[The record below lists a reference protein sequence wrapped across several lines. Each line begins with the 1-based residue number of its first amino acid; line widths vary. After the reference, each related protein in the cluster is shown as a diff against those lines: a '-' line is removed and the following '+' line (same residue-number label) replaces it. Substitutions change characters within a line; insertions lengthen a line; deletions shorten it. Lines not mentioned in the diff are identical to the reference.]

1 MTALAHISLA
11 GENLPSLIDRAAT
24 MLASAKTAAEVL
36 EAREAAGLAYDV
48 AKRAARLK
56 NAKAAHDDLVAAAH
70 RAQADALEIEA
81 AAKRRLADE
90 YDAAQER
97 GEVAGHGGGRNFKV
111 GDPNVET
118 QSGGPNRVGGDN
130 AIVTMADLGLRRD
143 QIHDARLIRDAEVA
157 QPGIVRRTL
166 DQKLERG
173 EEPTRTAVRRAAED
187 RLQRSLDRLQRIQE
201 SVRRIEEDRPPPL
214 TPEMRARQV
223 AVFGTQEDRAIH
235 ERLVEIVERI
245 DEQPSPAEAV
255 RRIPPA
261 SRHAVE
267 IAPMRRAAAWLTDF
281 TNLYEQEVQN
291 GTYATE

>member
-1 MTALAHISLA
+1 MTVLAPISA
-11 GENLPSLIDRAAT
+11 GVSDLPGLIDRAAS
-24 MLASAKTAAEVL
+24 MLAGAKTAAEVL
-36 EAREAAGLAYDV
+36 EAREFAGLAYDA
-48 AKRAARLK
+48 AKRASRLSR
-56 NAKAAHDDLVAAAH
+56 AKSAHDDLIAAAH

-90 YDAAQER
+90 YDAAQAR
-97 GEVAGHGGGRNFKV
+97 GEVAGLGANQHREEGVVASN
-111 GDPNVET
+111 T
-118 QSGGPNRVGGDN
+118 
-130 AIVTMADLGLRRD
+130 LGLRRD
-143 QIHDARLIRDAEVA
+143 QIHDARLIRDAEEA
-157 QPGIVRRTL
+157 EPGIVRRTL
-166 DQKLERG
+166 EEKLQRG
-173 EEPTRTAVRRAAED
+173 EEPTRSAVRRAAED

-201 SVRRIEEDRPPPL
+201 SVRQLEESRPPPL
-214 TPEMRARQV
+214 TPEMRARQI

-281 TNLYEQEVQN
+281 TTLYEQEVQN

>member
-1 MTALAHISLA
+1 MTVPAPITPSD
-11 GENLPSLIDRAAT
+11 GNLPGLIDRAAT
-24 MLASAKTAAEVL
+24 MLAGAKTAAEVL

-90 YDAAQER
+90 YDAAQAR
-97 GEVAGHGGGRNFKV
+97 GEVAGHGRSKV
-111 GDPNVET
+111 EPANVT
-118 QSGGPNRVGGDN
+118 T
-130 AIVTMADLGLRRD
+130 AADLGLRRD
-143 QIHDARLIRDAEVA
+143 QIHEARRLRDAEA
-157 QPGIVRRTL
+157 ADPGIVRRTL
-166 DQKLERG
+166 DHKLERG
-173 EEPTRTAVRRAAED
+173 EEPTRSAVRRAAED

-201 SVRRIEEDRPPPL
+201 SVRQLEENRPPPL
-214 TPEMRARQV
+214 TPEMLARQI

-281 TNLYEQEVQN
+281 TTLYEQEVQN

>member
-1 MTALAHISLA
+1 MTVLATISA
-11 GENLPSLIDRAAT
+11 GVSDLPGLIDRAAS
-24 MLASAKTAAEVL
+24 MLAGAKSAAEVL
-36 EAREAAGLAYDV
+36 EAREYAGLAYDA
-48 AKRAARLK
+48 AKRASRLSR
-56 NAKAAHDDLVAAAH
+56 AKSAHDDLIAAAH

-90 YDAAQER
+90 YDAAQAR
-97 GEVAGHGGGRNFKV
+97 GEVAGLGTNQHRAEGVVVSN
-111 GDPNVET
+111 T
-118 QSGGPNRVGGDN
+118 
-130 AIVTMADLGLRRD
+130 LGLRRD
-143 QIHDARLIRDAEVA
+143 QIHDARLLRDAEA
-157 QPGIVRRTL
+157 ADPGIVRRTL
-166 DQKLERG
+166 NEKLERG
-173 EEPTRTAVRRAAED
+173 EEPTRSAVRRAAED

-201 SVRRIEEDRPPPL
+201 SVRQLEENRPPPL
-214 TPEMRARQV
+214 TPEMRARQI

-281 TNLYEQEVQN
+281 TTLYEQEVQN

>member
-1 MTALAHISLA
+1 MTVPVPTTPSD
-11 GENLPSLIDRAAT
+11 GNLPSLIDRAAK
-24 MLASAKTAAEVL
+24 MLAGAKTAAEVL

-56 NAKAAHDDLVAAAH
+56 SAKAAHDDLVAAAH

-90 YDAAQER
+90 YDAAQAR
-97 GEVAGHGGGRNFKV
+97 GEVAGHGRSKV
-111 GDPNVET
+111 EPANVT
-118 QSGGPNRVGGDN
+118 T
-130 AIVTMADLGLRRD
+130 AADLGLRRD
-143 QIHDARLIRDAEVA
+143 QIHEARRLRDAEA
-157 QPGIVRRTL
+157 ADPGIVRRTL

-173 EEPTRTAVRRAAED
+173 EEPTRSAVRRAAED
-187 RLQRSLDRLQRIQE
+187 RLERSLDRLQRIQE
-201 SVRRIEEDRPPPL
+201 SVRRLEKDRPPPL
-214 TPEMRARQV
+214 TPEMRARQI
-223 AVFGTQEDRAIH
+223 AVFGTPEDRAIH

>member
-1 MTALAHISLA
+1 MTELVPIPTAASD
-11 GENLPSLIDRAAT
+11 LPSLIDRAAS
-24 MLASAKTAAEVL
+24 MLAGAKTAAEVL
-36 EAREAAGLAYDV
+36 EAREFAGLAYD
-48 AKRAARLK
+48 ASKRASRLHR
-56 NAKAAHDDLVAAAH
+56 AKSAHDELIAAAH

-81 AAKRRLADE
+81 AAKRRMADE
-90 YDAAQER
+90 YDTAQAHGDVGRQGARTDLVRKANDVVATAA
-97 GEVAGHGGGRNFKV
+97 G
-111 GDPNVET
+111 
-118 QSGGPNRVGGDN
+118 
-130 AIVTMADLGLRRD
+130 LGLNRRE
-143 QIHDARLIRDAEVA
+143 IHEARLLRDAEA
-157 QPGIVRRTL
+157 AEPGLIRRTL
-166 DQKLERG
+166 DERLERG
-173 EEPTRTAVRRAAED
+173 EEPTRSAVRRAAED

-201 SVRRIEEDRPPPL
+201 SIKRLEENRPPPL
-214 TPEMRARQV
+214 TPQMRARHI

-281 TNLYEQEVQN
+281 TTLYEQEVQN

>member
-1 MTALAHISLA
+1 MTVPVPTTPSD
-11 GENLPSLIDRAAT
+11 GNLPSLIDRAAT
-24 MLASAKTAAEVL
+24 MLAGAKTAAEVL

-90 YDAAQER
+90 YDAAQAR
-97 GEVAGHGGGRNFKV
+97 GEVAGHGRSKV
-111 GDPNVET
+111 EPANVT
-118 QSGGPNRVGGDN
+118 T
-130 AIVTMADLGLRRD
+130 AADLGLRRD
-143 QIHDARLIRDAEVA
+143 QIHEARRLRDAEA
-157 QPGIVRRTL
+157 ADPGIVRRTL

-173 EEPTRTAVRRAAED
+173 EEPTRSAVRRAAED

-201 SVRRIEEDRPPPL
+201 SVRQLEENRPPPL
-214 TPEMRARQV
+214 TPEMRARHV

-267 IAPMRRAAAWLTDF
+267 TAPIQRAAAWLTDF
-281 TNLYEQEVQN
+281 TTLYEQEVQN

>member
-1 MTALAHISLA
+1 MTVLAPISA
-11 GENLPSLIDRAAT
+11 GVSDLPGLIDRAAS
-24 MLASAKTAAEVL
+24 MLAGAKSAAEVL
-36 EAREAAGLAYDV
+36 EAREYAGLAYDA
-48 AKRAARLK
+48 AKRASRLSR
-56 NAKAAHDDLVAAAH
+56 AKSAHDDLIAAAH

-90 YDAAQER
+90 YDAAQAR
-97 GEVAGHGGGRNFKV
+97 GEVAGLGANQHREEGVVVSN
-111 GDPNVET
+111 T
-118 QSGGPNRVGGDN
+118 
-130 AIVTMADLGLRRD
+130 LGLRRD
-143 QIHDARLIRDAEVA
+143 QIHDARLIRDAEEA
-157 QPGIVRRTL
+157 DPGIVRRTL
-166 DQKLERG
+166 EEKLQRG
-173 EEPTRTAVRRAAED
+173 EEPTRSAVRRAAED

-201 SVRRIEEDRPPPL
+201 SVRQLEENRPPPL
-214 TPEMRARQV
+214 TPEMRARQI
-223 AVFGTQEDRAIH
+223 AVFGTPEDRAIH

-281 TNLYEQEVQN
+281 TTIYEQEVQN

>member
-1 MTALAHISLA
+1 MTELVPIPPTASD
-11 GENLPSLIDRAAT
+11 LPSLIDRAAS
-24 MLASAKTAAEVL
+24 MLAGAKTAAEVL
-36 EAREAAGLAYDV
+36 EAREFAGLAYDA
-48 AKRAARLK
+48 AKRASRLQR
-56 NAKAAHDDLVAAAH
+56 AKSAHDDLIAAAH

-90 YDAAQER
+90 YDAAQAR
-97 GEVAGHGGGRNFKV
+97 GEVASDGRPKTV
-111 GDPNVET
+111 VD
-118 QSGGPNRVGGDN
+118 DN
-130 AIVTMADLGLRRD
+130 GIPATAAALGLRRD
-143 QIHDARLIRDAEVA
+143 QIHDARLLRDAEEVD
-157 QPGIVRRTL
+157 PGILRRTL
-166 DQKLERG
+166 DEKLQRG
-173 EEPTRTAVRRAAED
+173 EEPTRSAVRRAATD
-187 RLQRSLDRLQRIQE
+187 RLQRSLDRLQHIQE
-201 SVRRIEEDRPPPL
+201 CVQRLEEHRPPPL

-267 IAPMRRAAAWLTDF
+267 IAPMRRAAAWLNDF
-281 TNLYEQEVQN
+281 TTLYEQEVQN

>member
-1 MTALAHISLA
+1 MTALAPIPLA
-11 GENLPSLIDRAAT
+11 GENLPGLIDRAAT

-36 EAREAAGLAYDV
+36 EAREFAGLAYDA
-48 AKRAARLK
+48 AKRASRLHR
-56 NAKAAHDDLVAAAH
+56 AKSAHDDLIAAAH

-90 YDAAQER
+90 YDAAQAR
-97 GEVAGHGGGRNFKV
+97 GEVAKRGW
-111 GDPNVET
+111 E
-118 QSGGPNRVGGDN
+118 SGVDKHN
-130 AIVTMADLGLRRD
+130 ITTSADLGLRRD

-157 QPGIVRRTL
+157 DPGLVRRTL
-166 DQKLERG
+166 DERLERG
-173 EEPTRTAVRRAAED
+173 EEPTRSAVRRAAED
-187 RLQRSLDRLQRIQE
+187 RLQRSLDRLQRIHE
-201 SVRRIEEDRPPPL
+201 SVRRLEEDRPPPL
-214 TPEMRARQV
+214 TPEMRARQI

-261 SRHAVE
+261 SRHAVQ
-267 IAPMRRAAAWLTDF
+267 IAPMRRAAAWLNDF
-281 TNLYEQEVQN
+281 TTLYEQEAQN

>member
-1 MTALAHISLA
+1 MTALATISA
-11 GENLPSLIDRAAT
+11 DVSDLPGLIDRAAS
-24 MLASAKTAAEVL
+24 MLAGAKTAAEVL
-36 EAREAAGLAYDV
+36 EAREFAGLAYDA
-48 AKRAARLK
+48 AKRASRLSR
-56 NAKAAHDDLVAAAH
+56 AKSAHDDLIAAAH

-90 YDAAQER
+90 YDAAQAR
-97 GEVAGHGGGRNFKV
+97 GEVAGLGTNQHRDEGVVVSN
-111 GDPNVET
+111 T
-118 QSGGPNRVGGDN
+118 
-130 AIVTMADLGLRRD
+130 LGLRRD
-143 QIHDARLIRDAEVA
+143 QIHDARLIRDAETA
-157 QPGIVRRTL
+157 DPGIVRRTL
-166 DQKLERG
+166 DEKVERG
-173 EEPTRTAVRRAAED
+173 EEPTRSAVRRAAEN
-187 RLQRSLDRLQRIQE
+187 RLQRSLDRLQRIQK
-201 SVRRIEEDRPPPL
+201 SVRQLEENRPPPL
-214 TPEMRARQV
+214 TPEMRARQI

-245 DEQPSPAEAV
+245 DEQPSPADAV

>member
-1 MTALAHISLA
+1 VTALLPIPQGDPSLP
-11 GENLPSLIDRAAT
+11 GLIDRAAT
-24 MLASAKTAAEVL
+24 MLSNAKTSAEVL

-48 AKRAARLK
+48 AKRAARLSR
-56 NAKAAHDDLVAAAH
+56 AKSAHDDLIAAAH

-90 YDAAQER
+90 YDAAQAR
-97 GEVAGHGGGRNFKV
+97 GEVAGHGRSKV
-111 GDPNVET
+111 EPANVT
-118 QSGGPNRVGGDN
+118 T
-130 AIVTMADLGLRRD
+130 AADLGLRRD
-143 QIHDARLIRDAEVA
+143 QIHDARLIRDAEQA
-157 QPGIVRRTL
+157 DPGIVRRTL
-166 DQKLERG
+166 DEKLERG
-173 EEPTRTAVRRAAED
+173 EEPTRSAVRRAAED

-201 SVRRIEEDRPPPL
+201 SVRQLEENRPPPL
-214 TPEMRARQV
+214 TPEMRARQI
-223 AVFGTQEDRAIH
+223 AVFGTPEDRAIH

-281 TNLYEQEVQN
+281 TTLYEQEVQN

>member
-1 MTALAHISLA
+1 MTALLPIPQGDPSLP
-11 GENLPSLIDRAAT
+11 GLIDRAAT
-24 MLASAKTAAEVL
+24 MLSNAKTSAEVL

-48 AKRAARLK
+48 AKRAARLSR
-56 NAKAAHDDLVAAAH
+56 AKSAHDDLIAAAH

-90 YDAAQER
+90 YDAAQAR
-97 GEVAGHGGGRNFKV
+97 GDVAGHGRSKV
-111 GDPNVET
+111 EPANVT
-118 QSGGPNRVGGDN
+118 T
-130 AIVTMADLGLRRD
+130 AADLGLRRD
-143 QIHDARLIRDAEVA
+143 QIHDARLIRDAEEA
-157 QPGIVRRTL
+157 DPGIVRRTL
-166 DQKLERG
+166 EEKLQRG
-173 EEPTRTAVRRAAED
+173 EEPTRSAVRRAAED

-201 SVRRIEEDRPPPL
+201 SVRQLEENRPPPL
-214 TPEMRARQV
+214 TPEMRARQL
-223 AVFGTQEDRAIH
+223 AVFGTPEDRAIH

-281 TNLYEQEVQN
+281 TTLYEQEVQD